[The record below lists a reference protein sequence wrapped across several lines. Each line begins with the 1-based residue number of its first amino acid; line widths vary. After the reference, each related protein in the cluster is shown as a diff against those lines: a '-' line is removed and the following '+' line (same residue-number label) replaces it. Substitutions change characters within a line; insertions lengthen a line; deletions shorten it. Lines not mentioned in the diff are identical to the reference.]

1 MKQNIVYTLYTLLI
15 TVFIIVVIGH
25 IVTNQISYDAA
36 VEAMEKCDYDKAEF
50 YLEECEN
57 NGYRVEDVRAKIYF
71 VRNEKV
77 YREIRKLI
85 ANEKYVEAYIKA
97 LKIADFKNTRMLIN
111 EMYDQV
117 VDELHRGS
125 SYEIR
130 QFLKLIGDE
139 LGFDPNSKI

>member
-1 MKQNIVYTLYTLLI
+1 MKQRYVYTLYALLVTI
-15 TVFIIVVIGH
+15 FIIVIIGH
-25 IVTNQISYDAA
+25 IVVNQTNYDTAI
-36 VEAMEKCDYDKAEF
+36 EAMEKCDYDKAEF

-57 NGYRVEDVRAKIYF
+57 NGYRVYDARAKLYF

-77 YREIRKLI
+77 YREVRKLI

-130 QFLKLIGDE
+130 QFLGLIGDE
-139 LGFDPNSKI
+139 IGFDPNSKI